1 VQGWARKGETLAE
14 TYVGID
20 VSRDSLDVAIHASDK
35 GWRFTNDPDGI
46 NKLCTFLVELKPVL
60 VVFEATGGYEMPLYV
75 GLDEA
80 GLPAAPVNPRQIKDF
95 ARASGR
101 LAKTDILDAR
111 VIAHFGYALHPEARC
126 VPDSQEIK
134 EIVARRTQIVQMITA
149 EKNRLRS
156 ARKSIRTR
164 IQSHIDWLEKELD
177 DVDSQLKQSIK
188 DNPEWSEKDKLLRSA
203 PGVGPV
209 LSTALLAGLPELGKL
224 DRKQI
229 AALAGVAP
237 LNNDSGTKRGRRTVW
252 GGRAAVRG
260 PLYMAALV
268 ATRFNP
274 TIRQLYHRLL
284 SAGKLKKIALIACMR
299 KLLTILNAV
308 LKHRAPWRY
317 THSCVIGP
325 CS

>member
-1 VQGWARKGETLAE
+1 MAE

-46 NKLCTFLVELKPVL
+46 SKLCAFLVELKPAL

-95 ARASGR
+95 ARATGR

-111 VIAHFGYALHPEARC
+111 VIARFGFALHPEARHI
-126 VPDSQEIK
+126 PGSQEIK
-134 EIVARRTQIVQMITA
+134 EIIARRTQLVQMITA

-164 IQSHIDWLEKELD
+164 IQSHIDWLEKEMD
-177 DVDSQLKQSIK
+177 DVDSQLEQSIK
-188 DNPEWSEKDKLLRSA
+188 DNPEWSKKDKLLRSA

-209 LSTALLAGLPELGKL
+209 LSTTLLAELPELGTL

-229 AALAGVAP
+229 AALVGVAP
-237 LNNDSGTKRGRRTVW
+237 LNCDSGTKRGKRVIW
-252 GGRAAVRG
+252 GGRATVRG

-284 SAGKLKKIALIACMR
+284 SAGKLKKIALTACMR
-299 KLLTILNAV
+299 KLIVILNAMV
-308 LKHRAPWRY
+308 KHGTPWIYAPS
-317 THSCVIGP
+317 TVQSCQSI
-325 CS
+325 

>member
-1 VQGWARKGETLAE
+1 
-14 TYVGID
+14 
-20 VSRDSLDVAIHASDK
+20 
-35 GWRFTNDPDGI
+35 
-46 NKLCTFLVELKPVL
+46 

-80 GLPAAPVNPRQIKDF
+80 GLPAAPVNPRQIKEF

-101 LAKTDILDAR
+101 LAKTDMLDAR
-111 VIAHFGYALHPEARC
+111 VIAHFGYALRPQARRIPE
-126 VPDSQEIK
+126 SQEIK

-177 DVDSQLKQSIK
+177 DVDSQLKRSIK

-209 LSTALLAGLPELGKL
+209 FSTALLAGLPELGKL
-224 DRKQI
+224 DRKKI

-274 TIRQLYHRLL
+274 TIRKLYHRLL

-299 KLLTILNAV
+299 KLLTILNAM
-308 LKHRAPWRY
+308 LKHRTPWRY
-317 THSCVIGP
+317 TDSYVIGP

>member
-1 VQGWARKGETLAE
+1 MTE

-20 VSRDSLDVAIHASDK
+20 VSRDSLDMAIHGSDK
-35 GWRFTNDPDGI
+35 GWRFTNDPGGVS
-46 NKLCTFLVELKPVL
+46 KLCTFLVELKPAL

-80 GLPAAPVNPRQIKDF
+80 GLPAAPVNPRQIKEF

-101 LAKTDILDAR
+101 LAKTDMLDAR
-111 VIAHFGYALHPEARC
+111 GIAHFGYALRPQARRIPE
-126 VPDSQEIK
+126 SQEIK

-177 DVDSQLKQSIK
+177 DVDSQLKRSIK

-209 LSTALLAGLPELGKL
+209 FSTALLAGLPELGKL
-224 DRKQI
+224 DRKKI

-274 TIRQLYHRLL
+274 TIRKLYHRLL
-284 SAGKLKKIALIACMR
+284 STGKLKKIALIACMR
-299 KLLTILNAV
+299 KLLTILNAM
-308 LKHRAPWRY
+308 LKHRTPWRY
-317 THSCVIGP
+317 TDSYVIGP